1 MSADPTAG
9 TVPVGDLGQ
18 RPSRGSRIALAG
30 FVFAALSLVAWL
42 LLSGSPSHE
51 ATTQTLLAYYGD
63 HDASRGAFIAGLY
76 IVPGACIA
84 FIWFMSALRDRY
96 LHSALRENTI
106 LSTAHVVAGVLVVT
120 SLFILAAVQLASVWL
135 GEAATDSESSVQG
148 IRSLLALGEAF
159 SSIMAMRAAAVFV
172 AVSATRA
179 ARSRLFPRAFGP
191 VSGILALGL
200 LVAPEAPA
208 WASLLFPAWV
218 AAASLLVLLNRRA
231 VGAVPGA

>member
-1 MSADPTAG
+1 MSADPTRG
-9 TVPVGDLGQ
+9 TVQGGGPGQ
-18 RPSRGSRIALAG
+18 GPSRGSRIAMAG
-30 FVFAALSLVAWL
+30 FIFAALFLVAWL
-42 LLSGSPSHE
+42 LLRGSPGHD

-63 HDASRGAFIAGLY
+63 VDAARGAAIAGLY
-76 IVPGACIA
+76 VVPGACIA

-106 LSTAHVVAGVLVVT
+106 LSTAHVAAGVLVVT

-159 SSIMAMRAAAVFV
+159 SSIMAMRAVAVFV

-179 ARSRLFPRAFGP
+179 ARSQLFPRAFGP

-218 AAASLLVLLNRRA
+218 AAASLLVLLDRRA
-231 VGAVPGA
+231 VGAVLGA